1 MAQFKAFAAGVE
13 VNGET
18 VLAFINGMGSFS
30 ATGRHFLAVSG
41 IKDPQPGAWYPQQ
54 AWLDAFK
61 LIADRTGPGTLLA
74 IGKAIPESAQWPPQV
89 DTLEKALAS
98 IDVAYHMNHR
108 GGEIGYYRYEP
119 TGPQSGKMICNNP
132 YPSDFDLGIIAAVA
146 RRFAPAGKFPK
157 VVLDESAPTRRQG
170 AESCTFLISW

>member
-1 MAQFKAFAAGVE
+1 MTQFKAFAPGVE

-18 VLAFINGMGSFS
+18 VLAFVNGMGPFK
-30 ATGRHFLAVSG
+30 ATGLQILAANG
-41 IKDPQPGAWYPQQ
+41 IKDPQPGVWYPQQ

-61 LIADRTGPGTLLA
+61 IIAERTGAGTLLS

-89 DTLEKALAS
+89 DTIEKALAS

-108 GGEIGYYRYEP
+108 GGEIGYYHYEP

-132 YPSDFDLGIIAAVA
+132 YPSDFDQGIIFAVA
-146 RRFAPAGKFPK
+146 RRFAPPGRFAKVTLDAG
-157 VVLDESAPTRRQG
+157 APTRKKG
-170 AESCTFLISW
+170 AESCTFLINW